1 MPPPL
6 LADFLATQHWV
17 LEVQVHPW
25 LQREPAVA
33 KRQRAANPLFEGF
46 CCFVASAGK
55 LCALVPDDASQADWF
70 ATTSR
75 LILSNGALFLSCT
88 GTHERVECRIDHGAV
103 QRVKIGR
110 PLASVAKKRPFWFG
124 FDFGTVELRLWNE
137 HDAALQVMDA
147 LCAELE
153 PAPAAPVLRPP
164 RGANSLRLLGL
175 VQLAAADR
183 NCVKESMR
191 DLVKVLKLER

>member
-1 MPPPL
+1 MMPM

-17 LEVQVHPW
+17 LDVQVHP
-25 LQREPAVA
+25 RHEAAAA
-33 KRQRAANPLFEGF
+33 KRQRAADPLFEGC
-46 CCFVASAGK
+46 CCFVASVGK
-55 LCALVPDDASQADWF
+55 LCAVVLDDAAQADWF
-70 ATTSR
+70 ATASR
-75 LILSNGALFLSCT
+75 LVVDNGALVLSCT
-88 GTHERVECRIDHGAV
+88 GAHERIECRIDHGAV

-110 PLASVAKKRPFWFG
+110 PLASAAKKKPFWFG

-137 HDAALQVMDA
+137 HDAALRVMDA

-153 PAPAAPVLRPP
+153 PAPAQAVPRSP

-183 NCVKESMR
+183 KCVKASMR
-191 DLVKVLKLER
+191 ELVKALKLER